1 MRSPRRAARLAG
13 PQTGKSEITVL
24 LPGRTT
30 SPSTPLT
37 CIFSQRS
44 HQNSKA
50 AIKRGVPVDSEA
62 LTATATATRGA
73 ARGQPAGT
81 GPGPSK
87 PARLRPRHREGR
99 AALEGGCAAN
109 GAGGSLPRPCLPPG
123 REHCKPSVCFTAP
136 SRPGAAAGAS
146 ASEPAESGVHLG
158 SGSGRVFFPKGRAVD
173 LKRHFKDSSI
183 LI

>member
-1 MRSPRRAARLAG
+1 MRSPRRLAG
-13 PQTGKSEITVL
+13 PQTGKSEITDL

-87 PARLRPRHREGR
+87 PACLRPRHREGR
-99 AALEGGCAAN
+99 AALEGGLCSQRCRRQPPPDRACRPVAN
-109 GAGGSLPRPCLPPG
+109 TANPPFALRLPPG
-123 REHCKPSVCFTAP
+123 LGPRPELPLRSRRSPGSTSAP
-136 SRPGAAAGAS
+136 APGGFS
-146 ASEPAESGVHLG
+146 FQRAE
-158 SGSGRVFFPKGRAVD
+158 R
-173 LKRHFKDSSI
+173 SI
-183 LI
+183 